1 MIGAAGHVATYMA
14 DMNDF
19 NRTIIEEFRANGGRV
34 GGQFEG
40 APMLV
45 LHTRGAKS
53 GEPRLNPMVYQ
64 DLGGKYAVFASYG
77 GAPKSPAWYH
87 NLVAHPD
94 VEIEVGTEKLQV
106 TARVLEGA
114 EREPVWEKQKAD
126 MPGFAGYEAKTD
138 RTIPVV
144 VLEPAR

>member
-1 MIGAAGHVATYMA
+1 
-14 DMNDF
+14 MNDF

-77 GAPKSPAWYH
+77 GAPKSPSWYH
-87 NLVAHPD
+87 NLVANPD
-94 VEIEVGTEKLQV
+94 VEIEIGTEIGTEKKRV
-106 TARVLEGA
+106 TARVLEGS
-114 EREPVWEKQKAD
+114 EREPVWEKQKVD
-126 MPGFAGYEAKTD
+126 MPPFAEYEAKTD

-144 VLEPAR
+144 VLEPVS